1 MKSDRDKLVSGRVGE
16 SSVNF
21 VHDGG
26 DAEGREAVL
35 KANVSEDLKIN

>member
-1 MKSDRDKLVSGRVGE
+1 MSGRVGE
-16 SSVNF
+16 FSVNF

-35 KANVSEDLKIN
+35 TCLTVCGSSSRC

>member
-1 MKSDRDKLVSGRVGE
+1 MVSGRVGE
-16 SSVNF
+16 FAVNF

-35 KANVSEDLKIN
+35 KANVSDSL

>member
-1 MKSDRDKLVSGRVGE
+1 MSGRVGE
-16 SSVNF
+16 FAVNF

-35 KANVSEDLKIN
+35 KASNKWFDGLWIGDV